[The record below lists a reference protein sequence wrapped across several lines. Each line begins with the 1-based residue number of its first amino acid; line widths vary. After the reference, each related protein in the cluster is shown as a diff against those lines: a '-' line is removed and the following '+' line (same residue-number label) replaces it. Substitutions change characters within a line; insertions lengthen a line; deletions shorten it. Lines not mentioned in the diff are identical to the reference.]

1 MNSNNKIL
9 IAAGII
15 TLGLAVSSCKKD
27 QDWSTDASHNRAFS
41 VKDDISVD
49 QADTSAEIIFKT
61 RTTGT
66 YTIELATDTLYDDI
80 EEGTAAGSQTLKTD
94 FTSNKEI
101 HATSCVLRDARR
113 WVFPPQWEDPLCQHT
128 TFGHSG
134 PRARPPGRS

>member
-66 YTIELATDTLYDDI
+66 YTIELAQGTNEGYGLLLKMPQTPTDI
-80 EEGTAAGSQTLKTD
+80 ESISDEGLAIRGAQKVIIDGRMYLVREGRM
-94 FTSNKEI
+94 F
-101 HATSCVLRDARR
+101 DA
-113 WVFPPQWEDPLCQHT
+113 L
-128 TFGHSG
+128 GILIK
-134 PRARPPGRS
+134 